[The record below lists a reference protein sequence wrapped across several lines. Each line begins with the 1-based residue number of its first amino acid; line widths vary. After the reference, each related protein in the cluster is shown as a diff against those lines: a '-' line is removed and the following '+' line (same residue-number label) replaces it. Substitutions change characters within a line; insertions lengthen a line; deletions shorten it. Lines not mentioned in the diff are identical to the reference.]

1 MKKSVAITTIVA
13 LHAAVIGMLLIQG
26 CSSES
31 TEPQAGSAKATG
43 EVVKEISAEQPDKT
57 R

>member
-43 EVVKEISAEQPDKT
+43 EVVKEISAE
-57 R
+57 